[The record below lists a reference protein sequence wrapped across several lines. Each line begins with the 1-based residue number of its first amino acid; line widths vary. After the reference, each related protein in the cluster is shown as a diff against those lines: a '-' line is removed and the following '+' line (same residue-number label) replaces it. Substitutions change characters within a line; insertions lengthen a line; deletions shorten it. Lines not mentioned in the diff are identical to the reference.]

1 MPLTTLLSEI
11 MTVKRKVKADGEEE
25 LQEVRPA
32 FTTTGF
38 RWALIFL
45 VASMHPIGRSL
56 LGQMGFVLPDQAS
69 EKRLAEEVQQIKVE
83 VADLKKDLQNSTEK
97 VDKLALAITG
107 FQVDFAKYKNE
118 R

>member
-1 MPLTTLLSEI
+1 MPFSLFDEL
-11 MTVKRKVKADGEEE
+11 MTVKKKTTDKGEE

-38 RWALIFL
+38 RWALIVL

-69 EKRLAEEVQQIKVE
+69 EKRLSEEFQGIKTE
-83 VADLKKDLQNSTEK
+83 VAEIRKELKTTSDK
-97 VDKLALAITG
+97 VDKLAFAFTG
-107 FQVDFAKYKNE
+107 FELDFAKYKK
-118 R
+118 